1 MAATS
6 EDNDGGMM
14 NLVDQCR
21 DRKIHKRNIEISTYE
36 YDEKHIVVEGI
47 LKDDILIPIYAS
59 GKKHQPHSPHHMIV
73 QMLIESSSL
82 VIQEINVK
90 MPGIPYEWCRE
101 TSDSLDQIK
110 GLKIAPGFT
119 SKVKQILRENKK
131 CLHLTTLLLSI
142 VPTVMQGYW
151 TFNARKTT
159 SGKVSSGM
167 IEDYLVDTCWVWRK
181 DGPRVKMLK

>member
-1 MAATS
+1 
-6 EDNDGGMM
+6 MM
-14 NLVDQCR
+14 NFVDQCR
-21 DRKIHKRNIEISTYE
+21 DRKIHTRNIEICTYE
-36 YDEKHIVVEGI
+36 YDEKHIVFEGI
-47 LKDDILIPIYAS
+47 LKDDILIPIYVS

-73 QMLIESSSL
+73 QILIESSSL
-82 VIQEINVK
+82 IIQGINVE
-90 MPGIPYEWCRE
+90 MPGIPYECCKE

-119 SKVKQILRENKK
+119 SKVKQILCENKK

-151 TFNARKTT
+151 TFNARKT
-159 SGKVSSGM
+159 SGGKVSSGM

>member
-1 MAATS
+1 
-6 EDNDGGMM
+6 M

-59 GKKHQPHSPHHMIV
+59 GRKHQPHSPHHMIV

-90 MPGIPYEWCRE
+90 MPRIPYDWCKE
-101 TSDSLDQIK
+101 TADSLDSIK
-110 GLKIAPGFT
+110 GLKIEPGFT
-119 SKVKQILRENKK
+119 GKVKQILRGNKK
-131 CLHLTTLLLSI
+131 CLHLTTLLLSM

-151 TFNARKTT
+151 TFNARKTS
-159 SGKVSSGM
+159 SGRVSSEM

-181 DGPRVKMLK
+181 NGPRVKMLKRSKA